1 MEDKVLFWKV
11 TPTKSTTNNRGLY
24 ESKKKYEINYNSGD
38 AVLVVEVDHDLM
50 TEDDLLLINNFWGGS
65 ERRLEKADDDVLH
78 AVLTMLADVVWT
90 RQMDYAQTVEGV
102 IEDFNWEG
110 KCGTRGI
117 EGWPK
122 MDGSAGIHI
131 VYIEDFGFS
140 PFDIDIEEIKD
151 A

>member
-1 MEDKVLFWKV
+1 MNL
-11 TPTKSTTNNRGLY
+11 
-24 ESKKKYEINYNSGD
+24 KKYEINYNSGD

-50 TEDDLLLINNFWGGS
+50 TGANLHLINNFWGDS
-65 ERRLEKADDDVLH
+65 KRRLEEEDDDVLH
-78 AVLTMLADVVWT
+78 AVLTMLAEVVWA

-102 IEDFNWEG
+102 IEDFNWDAKHG
-110 KCGTRGI
+110 ARGI

-122 MDGSAGIHI
+122 MDGSAGIRI